1 MSRRPSRLI
10 ALGCAAALIIAGGW
24 YVLLRPAPPRAVS
37 ADFATADGIYPGN
50 KVHVLGVPVGV
61 VEQVNPRG
69 PVVRVVMRVRP
80 DIALPAAAHAYI
92 MSPQLISDRFVELG
106 PAYGGGPVLADGAV
120 IPAERAH
127 SPIRW
132 DELMSSLDAVVS
144 ALGPDGAGGGDDLGA
159 LLHSAATAAD
169 GNGPRVRTAITRL
182 AGATDVLAGDREQL
196 GELIGNLD
204 VLVRALAEHRSTVD
218 SLAAGVR
225 QASEDYGGQRLHLD
239 QTIGRLARSL
249 AEADALIREHGGELT
264 GSVRDLAG
272 TTAQVAGQRE
282 QLSEVLTTLPLVF
295 GNFSRAVTEDER
307 LRIRL
312 NISSNL
318 AQFPAT
324 ARLCERFPVPLC
336 SGPGLVNPIPLPPNL
351 DPLHTMVGGG

>member
-1 MSRRPSRLI
+1 MSRLTRVI

-24 YVLLRPAPPRAVS
+24 YVLLRPDPAHVVS

-50 KVHVLGVPVGV
+50 KVHVLGVPVGF
-61 VEQVNPRG
+61 VERLNPRG
-69 PVVRVVMRVRP
+69 PVVRVVMRIRP
-80 DIALPAAAHAYI
+80 DITVPAAAHAYI

-106 PAYGGGPVLADGAV
+106 PAYTGGPVLADGGV

-132 DELMSSLDAVVS
+132 DELMSSLDTVVA
-144 ALGPDGAGGGDDLGA
+144 ALGPDGLGKGDDLGA
-159 LLHSAATAAD
+159 LLHSAATSVD
-169 GNGPRVRTAITRL
+169 GTGPRLRTAINRL

-218 SLAAGVR
+218 SLATGVR
-225 QASEDYGGQRLHLD
+225 QASEDYNGERLHLD
-239 QTIGRLARSL
+239 RTIGRLSRAL
-249 AEADALIREHGGELT
+249 TEADTLIREHGGELT
-264 GSVRDLAG
+264 GSVHDLAG
-272 TTAQVAGQRE
+272 TTAQVAAQRE
-282 QLSEVLTTLPLVF
+282 QLGEVLTNLPLVF

-324 ARLCERFPVPLC
+324 AQLCERFPVPLC
-336 SGPGLVNPIPLPPNL
+336 SGPGLVNPIPFPPNL
-351 DPLHTMVGGG
+351 DPLHTMAGGG